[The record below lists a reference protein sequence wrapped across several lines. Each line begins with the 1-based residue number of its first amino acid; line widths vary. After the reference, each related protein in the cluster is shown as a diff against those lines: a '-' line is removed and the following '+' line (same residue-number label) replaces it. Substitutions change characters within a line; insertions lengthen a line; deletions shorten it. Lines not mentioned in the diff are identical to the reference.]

1 MHCHCQGVHQADAP
15 VQVPGEDARRRDE
28 EDFRLPQGFLGGIV
42 SCYMFHSLRLP
53 SLSQIFRHD
62 ICPLNLQ
69 NGPATPNT
77 CLTSMSD
84 VLPLLPQIFSYN
96 PFSVTPGAWARAS

>member
-42 SCYMFHSLRLP
+42 SSYMFHSLHLP
-53 SLSQIFRHD
+53 SLSQFFRHD
-62 ICPLNLQ
+62 ICPLNLR
-69 NGPATPNT
+69 NDPTTPNT
-77 CLTSMSD
+77 FFWEHLICLTS
-84 VLPLLPQIFSYN
+84 V
-96 PFSVTPGAWARAS
+96 